1 MYRLWRRR
9 CYDNGLLPIDEGP
22 DRRHGP
28 VASGDGF
35 GKFSPA
41 ANKMPG
47 SAFVGMDRDQRRL
60 DRQLDRVSDH
70 LPEFAGRRI
79 VWLRRPSSRWVRA
92 PLGILLIIASLFS
105 FLPVLGMW
113 MLPLGLMLLAIDV
126 PFLKRPTGRAL
137 VRLEQ
142 QWVRASKWYR
152 GKQAALPTS

>member
-1 MYRLWRRR
+1 
-9 CYDNGLLPIDEGP
+9 
-22 DRRHGP
+22 
-28 VASGDGF
+28 
-35 GKFSPA
+35 
-41 ANKMPG
+41 MPG
-47 SAFVGMDRDQRRL
+47 SAFVDMDRDQRRL

-70 LPEFAGRRI
+70 LPEFAGRKI

-137 VRLEQ
+137 VRLQQ